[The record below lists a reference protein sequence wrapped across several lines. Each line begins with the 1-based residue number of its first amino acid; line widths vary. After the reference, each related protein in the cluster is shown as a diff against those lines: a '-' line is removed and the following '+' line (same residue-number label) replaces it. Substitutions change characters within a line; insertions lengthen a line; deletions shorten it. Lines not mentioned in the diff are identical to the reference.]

1 MGNKLL
7 TAMQEM
13 NNIAYT
19 ENHGVTYRS
28 TMNGLMDLFA
38 LGGAYRKRSDEDC
51 INLFKKA
58 FEEDETYAL
67 RCLFY
72 CAIAEVGKAKDAF
85 LESLQDGWLAN
96 ILKQCA
102 VI

>member
-1 MGNKLL
+1 MNTLL
-7 TAMQEM
+7 NAMKQM

-28 TMNGLMDLFA
+28 TMNRLMDLFA

-72 CAIAEVGKAKDAF
+72 LRDVRGGKLVA
-85 LESLQDGWLAN
+85 
-96 ILKQCA
+96 
-102 VI
+102 

>member
-1 MGNKLL
+1 MNTLL
-7 TAMQEM
+7 NAMKQM

-38 LGGAYRKRSDEDC
+38 MGGAYRKRSDEDV
-51 INLFKKA
+51 ILLFDKA
-58 FEEDETYAL
+58 FKEDETYAL

-72 CAIAEVGKAKDAF
+72 LRDVRGGKLVA
-85 LESLQDGWLAN
+85 
-96 ILKQCA
+96 
-102 VI
+102 

>member
-1 MGNKLL
+1 MNTLL
-7 TAMQEM
+7 NAMKQM
-13 NNIAYT
+13 NNVTYT
-19 ENHGVTYRS
+19 ENGGVTYRS

-51 INLFKKA
+51 INLFKRRLKKMRLMLLDA
-58 FEEDETYAL
+58 YFI
-67 RCLFY
+67 